1 MTEALDKDRSRTKAF
16 NMMFENAPNPPVGK
30 AFVNEIN
37 TIAHTVGSV
46 NASTDIFGSARRFKY
61 YDYFDLPA

>member
-46 NASTDIFGSARRFKY
+46 NASTDIFG
-61 YDYFDLPA
+61 